1 MSGTISAS
9 GIPAASAT
17 PALTSSSETNGSR
30 RTLMT
35 RISSRAIPATATD
48 SKYGVLSIIA

>member
-1 MSGTISAS
+1 MSGTILDS

-35 RISSRAIPATATD
+35 RTSSRPIPATATD
-48 SKYGVLSIIA
+48 SRYAVLSIIA